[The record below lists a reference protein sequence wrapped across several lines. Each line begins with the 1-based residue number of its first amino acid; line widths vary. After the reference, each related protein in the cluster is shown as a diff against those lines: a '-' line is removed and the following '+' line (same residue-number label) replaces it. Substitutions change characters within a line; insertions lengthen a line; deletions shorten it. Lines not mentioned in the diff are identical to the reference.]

1 MGEHGVGQVRA
12 ADRLA
17 GGAAGSERRV
27 VELEAELAQA
37 VGHLVDAPCAVA
49 AEVVQRGGEVG
60 VGGFELVAED
70 VQVLVL
76 AVDGGQLGG
85 R

>member
-1 MGEHGVGQVRA
+1 MGEHGVGQVRT

-17 GGAAGSERRV
+17 GGAAGGERRV

-49 AEVVQRGGEVG
+49 AEVVQRGAEVG